1 MKIAVLGAGMVGGV
15 IARDLAEIGGFE
27 VLVADIN
34 EETLENVAGESD
46 NVRTMKVDLGAAA
59 GVGEAVAGARVAVNA
74 VPGHMGFAT
83 LRRIIEAGIDVVDI
97 AFMSEDPLTLD
108 KLAREQGVTAVVDFG
123 VAPGL
128 SHFLIGRSHATLD
141 RTDWCDIVV
150 GGLPKLRVHPWEYA
164 APFSPMDVLEEYT
177 RTARLVEGGRIV
189 EKPALSE
196 PELVT
201 LPRVGTLEAFNTD
214 GLRTLLTTLDIPN
227 MREKTLRYP
236 GYADKIRLLV
246 QSGYLGTE
254 PLDVGGTS
262 IRPID
267 LTAKL
272 LFRAWKLSPGM
283 EEFTVLRVAVEGEKD
298 GQAVRHMY
306 FLYDEYDADTR
317 TSSMARTT
325 GFPAAIMAGMLARD
339 EFVGPGIIPP
349 EAVGGY
355 AVIYDM
361 IMARLNDRG
370 VRIAVAEM
378 EL

>member
-1 MKIAVLGAGMVGGV
+1 MKIAVLGAGMVGAV
-15 IARDLAEIGGFE
+15 IARDLAEIGGFD
-27 VLVADIN
+27 VLLADIN
-34 EETLENVAGESD
+34 EEALAAAAEESD
-46 NVRTMKVDLGAAA
+46 DIRIMKVDLGTAA
-59 GVGEAVAGARVAVNA
+59 GVGEAVAGARVAVSA
-74 VPGHMGFAT
+74 VPGHMGYAT

-97 AFMSEDPLTLD
+97 AFMPEDALALD
-108 KLAREQGVTAVVDFG
+108 ALAREHGVTAVVDFG

-128 SHFLIGRSHATLD
+128 SHFLIGRSYSTLD

-177 RTARLVEGGRIV
+177 RTARMVEGGKII

-214 GLRTLLTTLDIPN
+214 GLRTLLTTLDIPK

-246 QSGYLGTE
+246 QSGYLGYD
-254 PLDVGGTS
+254 PIDVGGVS

-267 LTAKL
+267 LTARL

-283 EEFTVLRVAVEGEKD
+283 EEFTVMRVAVEGEKD
-298 GQAVRHMY
+298 GQAMRHMY

-325 GFPAAIMAGMLARD
+325 GFPPAIMAGMLARD

-349 EAVGGY
+349 EKVGGY

-361 IMARLNDRG
+361 IMARLNNRG
-370 VRIAVAEM
+370 VKIVVADM
-378 EL
+378 EI